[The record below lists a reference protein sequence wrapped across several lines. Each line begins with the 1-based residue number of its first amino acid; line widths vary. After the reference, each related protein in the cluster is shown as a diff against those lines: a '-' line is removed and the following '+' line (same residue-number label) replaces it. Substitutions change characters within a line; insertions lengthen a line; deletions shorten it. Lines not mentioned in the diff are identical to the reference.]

1 MRIYEKD
8 KIIEIYCNKC
18 GKKIE
23 VKNDVLK
30 EGVLSIDKRW
40 GYFSDRDGIQHS
52 FDICE
57 ECYNKIIGRFKYPV
71 TETEYSEL
79 I

>member
-1 MRIYEKD
+1 MRVSRDEKV
-8 KIIEIYCNKC
+8 IEIYCNKC

-23 VKNDVLK
+23 VKNQIAIEDVLS
-30 EGVLSIDKRW
+30 VDKKW
-40 GYFSDRDGIQHS
+40 GYFSKKDGIMHS

-57 ECYNKIIGRFKYPV
+57 SCYNEMIKDFRYPV
-71 TETEYSEL
+71 DQKEYSEL